1 MEEGIGKTPF
11 FLSRL
16 QIAAFEMQKSP
27 CSKTGGFSRE

>member
-16 QIAAFEMQKSP
+16 QIAAFERKNPPVQ
-27 CSKTGGFSRE
+27 KTGGFSRE